1 MADKSK
7 DKVYKRKKGESEA
20 EYFKR
25 ISGLTASEYKT
36 ANKYGEML
44 EDNKVAPEVIKKLRK
59 KFNLSAKGVKKGT
72 GFPSALRDVAE
83 AGKLLE
89 RDKKRYAKSKA
100 SPKEKQKYTK
110 EYKKSAKSDL
120 ESMLMYGKKARRG
133 KGYMRRPK
141 ALKSGGKLYR
151 GRSYAN
157 GGRVAKYNG

>member
-1 MADKSK
+1 MADG
-7 DKVYKRKKGESEA
+7 VYKRKKGESES
-20 EYFKR
+20 EYLKR
-25 ISGLTASEYKT
+25 ISGLSTSEYKT

-59 KFNLSAKGVKKGT
+59 KWYDKGVGT
-72 GFPSALRDVAE
+72 TGLPSALRDVAE

-89 RDKKRYAKSKA
+89 RDKKRFKKSKA
-100 SPKEKQKYTK
+100 SPKEKQKYK
-110 EYKKSAKSDL
+110 EEYKKSAKSDL
-120 ESMLMYGKKARRG
+120 EAMLMYGKKARRG

-141 ALKSGGKLYR
+141 ALKGGGEVYR